1 MHTVALNAKGRLVY
15 RDHSRAELRRRRDYE
30 RLGGER
36 CRCSEVIR
44 SFGRAVA
51 EGREYLAALPKP
63 LRQAASELRRL
74 RSREQPSWDSRREEE
89 LSRLRWWERPEG
101 LQRLLARALH
111 GPLGVP
117 ASVRPLVGWC
127 PDSDAV
133 YQLGGFPYALPR
145 RFPWVVR
152 NWLDAVYRPG
162 LATLDG
168 ALTLAILDPRRRY
181 LSLPG
186 PGAVAVQV
194 RTLGGPGTGGCF
206 IERMMRLRPRPDGG
220 GFEASPV
227 QSRRRR
233 G

>member
-1 MHTVALNAKGRLVY
+1 MHTIAVNAKGRLVY
-15 RDHSRAELRRRRDYE
+15 RDHSRADLRLWSDFACI
-30 RLGGER
+30 GGEP
-36 CRCSEVIR
+36 CRCYKVIR
-44 SFGRAVA
+44 CFGRAVA
-51 EGREYLAALPKP
+51 SGGEYLAALPKP

-74 RSREQPSWDSRREEE
+74 RSFERPSWALRCEEE
-89 LSRLRWWERPEG
+89 LSGLTWWERPEG

-127 PDSDAV
+127 PGSDAV
-133 YQLGGFPYALPR
+133 YQLGGFPYAPPR

-162 LATLDG
+162 LAVLGG
-168 ALTLAILDPRRRY
+168 ALTVAILDPSRRY

-194 RTLGGPGTGGCF
+194 RAWGGPGTGGCF

-220 GFEASPV
+220 GFEASPIEW
-227 QSRRRR
+227 RRRR